1 MITSVPVPITALYA
15 SLLALFLVILAF
27 PVIKL
32 RQGLRVGLGDGG
44 HRSLQQATRAH
55 GNAAENFPM
64 FILLLAVYELNHAS
78 PLILHAFGATFLV
91 ARLLHAGGLYA
102 SPGKSFGRVAGT
114 VITFSIL
121 GVLAIAN
128 VVLLLSK

>member
-1 MITSVPVPITALYA
+1 MPSIIPVPITALYA

-32 RQGLRVGLGDGG
+32 RHGLRVGLGDGG
-44 HRSLQQATRAH
+44 NRSLQQAMRAH

-78 PLILHAFGATFLV
+78 PLVLHGFGAAFLL
-91 ARLLHAGGLYA
+91 ARLFHAGGLYT
-102 SPGKSFGRVAGT
+102 SPGSSFGR
-114 VITFSIL
+114 IL
-121 GVLAIAN
+121 GTAVTFTILGALAIAN